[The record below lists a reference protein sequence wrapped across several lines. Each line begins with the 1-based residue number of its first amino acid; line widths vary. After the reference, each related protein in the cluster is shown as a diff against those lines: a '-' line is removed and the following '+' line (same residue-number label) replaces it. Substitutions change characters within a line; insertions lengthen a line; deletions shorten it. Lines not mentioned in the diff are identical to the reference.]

1 MEESMN
7 QNPEAV
13 EALISKLFTNI
24 SSLKSAYIQLQT
36 AHTPYDPEKIQAA
49 DKLVIS
55 ELKHLSEL
63 KHFYREKNPKP
74 VCVSPQDSRLAAEI
88 QEQQSLLKTYEVMVK
103 KFQSEI
109 QNKDSEIRQL
119 QQQIEDGNQKRV
131 KLEKNIKVR
140 GLSMKESEGSGEENG
155 VFPVDLTPEL
165 FTSAVESAFKAIH
178 DFSKPLINMMK
189 AAGWDLDAAA
199 ESIEPNVVYAKRAH
213 KKYAFES
220 HICQRMFSG
229 FQQENFSIKLDNATI
244 NKESFFHQYLALGE
258 MDPLDM
264 LGQNPDSL
272 FGKFSQS
279 KYLMVVHPKMEAS
292 FFGNLDQRNYV
303 MGGGHPRTPFY
314 QAFLKLA
321 KSIWL
326 LHRLAYSFDPDVKV
340 FQVKRGSEFSEV
352 YMESVEKNL
361 TMDETDEK
369 PKVGL
374 MVMPGFWIGGS
385 VIKSRV
391 YLSGMKL
398 VPLNEYE
405 KAYPVAVDAHAN
417 TGIDEKLAANS
428 STQNEQQLAQVA
440 LTISLYKARYTRSYM
455 LKVAKELESIK
466 GKDYPAV
473 RDCLQQIDD
482 NVSQLSQSIR
492 ELCRYNPKTGITD
505 GVFWHIDNV
514 DTWISAA
521 VTDASSCAEAFP
533 GHRMSKMKATI
544 KGKVMN
550 VAQLTSNALALFHR
564 YAARC
569 RSAANKK
576 P

>member
-1 MEESMN
+1 MLPTGAKDTQLRENNSQKVHPQPMEETMN

-13 EALISKLFTNI
+13 ETLISKIFTNI
-24 SSLKSAYIQLQT
+24 SCLKSAYIQLQT

-55 ELKHLSEL
+55 ELKTLSEL
-63 KHFYREKNPKP
+63 KHFYRENNPKP

-119 QQQIEDGNQKRV
+119 QQQIEEANQKRV
-131 KLEKNIKVR
+131 KLEKNIKLR
-140 GLSMKESEGSGEENG
+140 GLSVKESEGSGEENG
-155 VFPVDLTPEL
+155 FFAVDLTPEL

-199 ESIEPNVVYAKRAH
+199 DSIEPNVVYAKRAH

-229 FQQENFSIKLDNATI
+229 FQQENFSIKLDNLSVT
-244 NKESFFHQYLALGE
+244 KESFFHQYLALRE

-264 LGQNPDSL
+264 LGQNPDSI
-272 FGKFSQS
+272 FGQFCRS
-279 KYLMVVHPKMEAS
+279 KYLVVVHPKMEAS

-326 LHRLAYSFDPDVKV
+326 LHRLAYSFDPNVKI
-340 FQVKRGSEFSEV
+340 FQVKRGNEFSEV
-352 YMESVEKNL
+352 YMESIVKNL
-361 TMDETDEK
+361 IMDETDQK

-385 VIKSRV
+385 VIQSRV
-391 YLSGMKL
+391 YLSGMK
-398 VPLNEYE
+398 VNE
-405 KAYPVAVDAHAN
+405 
-417 TGIDEKLAANS
+417 
-428 STQNEQQLAQVA
+428 
-440 LTISLYKARYTRSYM
+440 
-455 LKVAKELESIK
+455 
-466 GKDYPAV
+466 
-473 RDCLQQIDD
+473 
-482 NVSQLSQSIR
+482 
-492 ELCRYNPKTGITD
+492 
-505 GVFWHIDNV
+505 
-514 DTWISAA
+514 
-521 VTDASSCAEAFP
+521 
-533 GHRMSKMKATI
+533 
-544 KGKVMN
+544 
-550 VAQLTSNALALFHR
+550 
-564 YAARC
+564 
-569 RSAANKK
+569 
-576 P
+576 